1 MISRYAN
8 TPVTDGTFYSTV
20 SFPSQKD
27 LDKIDT
33 YSVILNK
40 FDRLDNL
47 AAKYFG
53 DGSLWWVL
61 AVMNN
66 LQWAWGF
73 NEGQTL
79 IVPVNVQDVLKLF

>member
-1 MISRYAN
+1 MIGRYSN
-8 TPVTDGTFYSTV
+8 VSTIDGKYYSTV
-20 SFPSQKD
+20 DFPTQAQ

-33 YSVILNK
+33 YSIVLNK

-53 DGSLWWVL
+53 DGTLWWIL

-73 NEGQTL
+73 EEGQTL
-79 IVPVNVQDVLKLF
+79 LVPTNVQDVLKLF